1 MFADV
6 FDRIPFNLRNEGYSK
21 VFVAHSYRDK
31 RRADL
36 RGAVR
41 RAFEPELTPY
51 YADTELGT
59 RYLLTKLAQRI
70 AVSRLALFDLS
81 QANPNVMVELG
92 LALGLNKQILLCCH
106 TKYDVPEFIQ
116 GVGVIRYHNY
126 IQLSAILEN
135 QKYQAIDTAIASP
148 KTGWCQLC
156 QQRCGGRKELP
167 SRSKY
172 GLIVDDAPNVGYQ
185 EDFMSSLR
193 QVFFNLDDR
202 ISPLTLK
209 DATQSEM
216 RLLCGLVHS
225 IRKSRFTAL
234 RFVQGMSPL
243 VLFMFG
249 LSFGLRVPLIV
260 LVEHDPQIIPSNL
273 AGYPRFEYQ
282 NFIQIQEFL
291 SEQLPVFL
299 KQVDASASLAD
310 WTSKFGLKAG
320 EALGNIQTILPQRE
334 MRFED
339 KLEAALILS
348 LYAVKS
354 RAGSLM
360 LLSGDKL
367 KIEAMVA
374 PRIEMDEVGNWRE
387 FDISEGICGRVVRE
401 REPYS
406 TGDVHNDSIYKE
418 STFDKNL
425 MSLAAVPI
433 TYAGKVLGV
442 LNADSREPDFFN
454 ETDLEV
460 LGIVARMLAP
470 IVARER
476 VAPGSDDYGDSTH
489 VRSQLLRDPI
499 CLNCNESSVVL
510 SFRSIDDEKGL
521 RYRMISKCTACG
533 HEEGIRTYMLRAY

>member
-1 MFADV
+1 
-6 FDRIPFNLRNEGYSK
+6 
-21 VFVAHSYRDK
+21 
-31 RRADL
+31 
-36 RGAVR
+36 
-41 RAFEPELTPY
+41 
-51 YADTELGT
+51 
-59 RYLLTKLAQRI
+59 
-70 AVSRLALFDLS
+70 
-81 QANPNVMVELG
+81 MVELG

-116 GVGVIRYHNY
+116 GVGVIKYRDY

-135 QKYQAIDTAIASP
+135 QKYQAIETAIASP

-156 QQRCGGRKELP
+156 QQQCGGRNELP
-167 SRSKY
+167 SRSEH
-172 GLIVDDAPNVGYQ
+172 GLIVDDAPDVGYQ

-193 QVFFNLDDR
+193 QVFSLGDID
-202 ISPLTLK
+202 IPALTLK
-209 DATQSEM
+209 DATQLEM
-216 RLLCGLVHS
+216 RSLCGLVHS

-243 VLFMFG
+243 VPFLFG
-249 LSFGLRVPLIV
+249 LSFGLRVPPIL

-291 SEQLPVFL
+291 SEQLPIFL
-299 KQVDASASLAD
+299 KQVDASVSLAD
-310 WTSKFGLKAG
+310 WTSKFGLKAS
-320 EALGNIQTILPQRE
+320 EALGNIQTILAQRE

-339 KLEAALILS
+339 KLQATLILS
-348 LYAVKS
+348 LYAAKS

-360 LLSGDKL
+360 LLSGNKL

-374 PRIEMDEVGNWRE
+374 PKIEMDEVGNWRE

-533 HEEGIRTYMLRAY
+533 HEEGIRTYTLRAY